1 MTDLFNKILGVL
13 LAFVLLAG
21 APLVI
26 NTLSKDLSMNR
37 NVLNEMTNLID
48 IVSDSGQL
56 TDDQLADFYLAISSY
71 GVTMDATIKRYM
83 KVVNPDGAGGTR
95 TTYVYTND
103 NTTWNTGDI
112 IKVTV
117 NAVDYTGA
125 QRLQYRLLHLSPS
138 KFEQTL
144 AGMIRK

>member
-48 IVSDSGQL
+48 VVCDSGRL
-56 TDDQLADFYLAISSY
+56 TDDQLADFYLAISSH
-71 GVTMDATIKRYM
+71 GTTMDATIKRYM
-83 KVVNPDGAGGTR
+83 KVVNPDGAGGMR
-95 TTYVYTND
+95 TSYVYTND
-103 NTTWNTGDI
+103 NTTWNAGDI

-117 NAVDYTGA
+117 QAVDYTGA
-125 QRLQYRLLHLSPS
+125 QRLQYRMLHLSPA

-144 AGMIRK
+144 AGMVRK